1 MAGFEVLVTGD
12 QTLYYEQNL
21 SGRRLAIVAL
31 SSIEWHIIKAYL
43 PQIIQAVDGAAAGSF
58 Q

>member
-12 QTLYYEQNL
+12 QPLCYKQNL

-31 SSIEWHIIKAYL
+31 SSIEWRIIKAYL
-43 PQIIQAVDGAAAGSF
+43 PQIL
-58 Q
+58 